1 MEISKKLFVYEIT
14 LSKSEY
20 KKLVRKKLV
29 SGKEWESFCETLSD
43 ELDLTFEKVVENATV
58 ENYQMSVVSSS
69 LYL

>member
-43 ELDLTFEKVVENATV
+43 ELDLTFEKVVEKRHSGKLPN
-58 ENYQMSVVSSS
+58 VSGIK
-69 LYL
+69 